1 MRLPEGYGLIA
12 KTQMLGT
19 GDAIVRAYYH
29 ASARKLMFVIE
40 FTNAQGKQ
48 SVHMGP
54 VDKGH
59 LGSLIQTMRDVNEM
73 QIPFYITE

>member
-12 KTQMLGT
+12 KTQLLGT
-19 GDAIVRAYYH
+19 GDTIVRAYYH
-29 ASARKLMFVIE
+29 AHARKLMFVIE
-40 FTNAQGKQ
+40 YSDADGKQ

-54 VDKGH
+54 LNKAH
-59 LGSLIQTMRDVNEM
+59 LGSLIQTLRDVNEM